1 MLLSLA
7 RFLEEI
13 NGQRALDMFRKE
25 ASELV
30 WLHPEQVMSD

>member
-1 MLLSLA
+1 MLLGLG

-13 NGQRALDMFRKE
+13 NGQIALHMFRKE